1 MTPIIRRRVNLRD
14 LQYVVRVA
22 DLGHF
27 GRAAEA
33 CNVSQPTLSGQILKL
48 EHELGVTIFE
58 RAGRQIRVTRLG
70 AKIVAEARD
79 ILDRARSITR
89 IAASGRDPMIG
100 SLRIGIIPTI
110 APYLMPIFLPKC
122 AAALPQAPLAIVES
136 ITDDL
141 VGPLVDGDLDGA
153 VVASRI
159 DNDRIETVPLFSEPL
174 FVLMPKNHALA
185 RHRRVKPDQIDPKS
199 LLLLNEGHCLRDQ
212 AIALCR
218 HPEVGRDNAA
228 DTRATS
234 LETLLHLTA
243 AGQGVTVA
251 PSIAVA
257 QWSGPKDRLVS
268 RPLAGGT
275 RSLALAMRRD
285 APRRM
290 ALDRLAAVLR
300 DCAPEGLVTP

>member
-1 MTPIIRRRVNLRD
+1 MNLRD

-58 RAGRQIRVTRLG
+58 RAGRQVRVTRLG
-70 AKIVAEARD
+70 AKIVAEARN
-79 ILDRARSITR
+79 IVDRARTITR

-122 AAALPQAPLAIVES
+122 AAALPQAPLAIVEN

-153 VVASRI
+153 VVASQI
-159 DNDRIETVPLFSEPL
+159 DSDKIETVRLFAEPL
-174 FVLMPKNHALA
+174 FVLMPKGHALA
-185 RHRRVKPDQIDPKS
+185 RHRRVKADQIDPKS

-218 HPEVGRDNAA
+218 HPDVGSGAGA

-257 QWSGPKDRLVS
+257 QWSGPRDKLVS

-275 RSLALAMRRD
+275 RAIALAMRHD
-285 APRRM
+285 APRRA
-290 ALDRLAAVLR
+290 ALERLATVLR
-300 DCAPEGLVTP
+300 ECAPKDAVA

>member
-1 MTPIIRRRVNLRD
+1 MNLRD

-22 DLGHF
+22 ELGHF

-48 EHELGVTIFE
+48 EHELGVTLFE
-58 RAGRQIRVTRLG
+58 RAGRQVRVTRLG
-70 AKIVAEARD
+70 SKIVAEARD

-89 IAASGRDPMIG
+89 IAASSRDPMIG
-100 SLRIGIIPTI
+100 GLRIGIIPTI
-110 APYLMPIFLPKC
+110 APYLAPIFLPKC
-122 AAALPQAPLAIVES
+122 AAALPQAPLTIVES
-136 ITDDL
+136 ITDEL
-141 VGPLVDGDLDGA
+141 LEPLADGDLDCA

-159 DNDRIETVPLFSEPL
+159 ESDRIETVPLFAEPL
-174 FVLMPKNHALA
+174 FVLMPKGHALSS
-185 RHRRVKPDQIDPKS
+185 HRSIKADEIDPKS

-218 HPEVGRDNAA
+218 HPEIGRGAGA

-251 PSIAVA
+251 PSIAIA

-268 RPLAGGT
+268 RPLVDGT
-275 RSLALAMRRD
+275 RDVSLAMRRD
-285 APRRM
+285 APRKP
-290 ALDRLAAVLR
+290 ALDLLAAVLR
-300 DCAPEGLVTP
+300 DCAPKDAVAS